1 MNTLVI
7 GLDGGEWD
15 VIEPMIEKGR
25 LPNLEYLKEAG
36 VSGSLKSTTPPV
48 SPPAWNSIQTG
59 TNPGKHGIF
68 DFSTFDEEY
77 RRTSINASDRRSTP
91 FWTILNDHGTTTGLF
106 KVPFTYPPED
116 VDGYLVSGFPT
127 PNSVEDFVQP
137 EELRDRIG
145 SAENLFEDISL
156 YKGGNERKFKENLI
170 EVAEYQ
176 TELFLEL
183 VDDHETE
190 FAMTV
195 YDGSDRIQHYF
206 WKYLDES
213 HPRYDPASTHTEAIQ
228 QYYETVDDGIGRILE
243 RTSDGCDIL
252 VISDHGFG
260 PLSYDIYIDEWLD
273 DERFLNRETQNSPSR
288 AATNIAAWTL
298 QFGWDL
304 TERAGIQ
311 NSIKSSL
318 PASWFEFG
326 KSLQD
331 DLHQTIVWDETE
343 AFFSTLSGQG
353 LFINLEDRFT
363 KGTVT
368 REEYDTVVER
378 VRESLLLIRDP
389 RTNEQLVQSVV
400 RSDDAYSGW
409 MVDDAPDLIV
419 RTSPG
424 YTLKNGHSDELVCP
438 SKQYGQDRSGDHR
451 GEGIFIASGPSFDSG
466 TIQGASIMDIAPTLL
481 YIHRCPIPETLDGEV
496 LEDAIAEE
504 IKKAIS
510 VEYTS
515 EYGEVEEGK
524 REWSESEEE
533 ALEERLS
540 NMGYLN

>member
-1 MNTLVI
+1 MDTLVI

-15 VIEPMIEKGR
+15 VIDPMIENGQ
-25 LPNLEYLKEAG
+25 LPNIEYLKETG
-36 VSGSLKSTTPPV
+36 VSGPLESITPPV

-68 DFSTFDEEY
+68 DFSTFNEKY

-106 KVPFTYPPED
+106 KVPFTYPPGD

-127 PNSVEDFVQP
+127 PNSVDDFVQP
-137 EELRDRIG
+137 EPLRDQIG
-145 SAENLFEDISL
+145 SAENLFEDKSL
-156 YKGGNERKFKENLI
+156 YKGGNEGKFKENLI

-176 TELFLEL
+176 TELFLGL
-183 VDDHETE
+183 INDYETE

-213 HPRYDPASTHTEAIQ
+213 HPRHDPDSPHTDAIE

-243 RTSDGCDIL
+243 RTNDECDIL

-260 PLSYDIYIDEWLD
+260 PLSYDLYIDEWLD
-273 DERFLNRETQNSPSR
+273 DEEFLSRENQNSLSR
-288 AATNIAAWTL
+288 TASDIAARTF

-304 TERAGIQ
+304 VGRAGLQ
-311 NSIKSSL
+311 NSIKSVV

-326 KSLQD
+326 ESIQD
-331 DLHQTIVWDETE
+331 NSHRTIVWDETE
-343 AFFSTLSGQG
+343 AFFSTLSGQAI
-353 LFINLEDRFT
+353 FINLEDRFT
-363 KGTVT
+363 EGTVT
-368 REEYDTVVER
+368 CEEYDTVMEE
-378 VRESLLLIRDP
+378 VRESLLSIRHP
-389 RTNEQLVQSVV
+389 ETNEQLVESVV
-400 RSDDAYSGW
+400 RSDEAYSGW

-419 RTSPG
+419 RTNPE
-424 YTLKNGHSDELVCP
+424 YTLKNGQSDELIRP

-451 GEGIFIASGPSFDSG
+451 SEGIFIASGPSFDTG
-466 TIQGASIMDIAPTLL
+466 TIQNASIMDIAPTLL
-481 YIHRCPIPETLDGEV
+481 YLHECPIPETLDGQV
-496 LEDAIAEE
+496 LQNAIGEDETTSI
-504 IKKAIS
+504 
-510 VEYTS
+510 EYTN
-515 EYGEVEEGK
+515 EYGKTIVES
-524 REWSESEEE
+524 REWSKSEEE